1 MAFKI
6 LDVKK
11 FIKEKHAERVS
22 NPISFDRDFE
32 PNPDGLQSK
41 TIFGVSTKD
50 KFQNY
55 GYIDLKNV
63 ILHPLI
69 YKNLSKINTIFNKV
83 LNKKS
88 KFAIEDGVLIPNENG
103 NTGLSWLIE
112 NWDKI
117 NFNKYKTEKNKL
129 FIDFIKR
136 TQKDLLIIDKIPV
149 IPVVYREADTSG
161 RIIKDNEI
169 DEIYKKILTGTE
181 TGNDFSSS
189 FLEATGSTKKENIQK
204 QVNRLYQYFIKN
216 LESKRGFFRNALAGK
231 RLDNVAR
238 MVANARPDIP
248 VDCVAIPWHILLN
261 VFDIYVVGFLQQ
273 DENQEYAKKLGVQE
287 MYSEEFGEIFDFI
300 YRNVDVYLEHHKEK
314 AEIWVQ
320 VLVEVFNL
328 NPHLRVLLKRDP
340 GWNADSFHCLK
351 PIIRTGISYEIIINS
366 IYYSPLGGDS
376 FNSNFIPVQENSNKI
391 YEDDEY
397 IIRIPKN
404 KLVIKTMDSIYKS
417 CEKNSGEKDIENAI

>member
-1 MAFKI
+1 VAFKI